1 MCVGVCVYTLDFL
14 YTKNL
19 VNYCKMERHSSKE
32 KRKEKKRRED
42 IDTDIVRSESF
53 GMSVAF
59 VIDYAAAVDEVESI
73 Q

>member
-1 MCVGVCVYTLDFL
+1 MQEEGTITVLVG
-14 YTKNL
+14 
-19 VNYCKMERHSSKE
+19 EGIQ
-32 KRKEKKRRED
+32 EKKRREN

-59 VIDYAAAVDEVESI
+59 VIDYAAAVDEMESI